1 MLAYPG
7 SSLPLDPSTPRDDAL
22 PPPLL
27 CLQIGADGS
36 PILNA
41 RQRRTLRRAQD
52 RAMKGLEEAG
62 RVLLMQHGC
71 IRGGSSGGGAGGDTE
86 GTDAEGAESGA
97 ENRGDVGGTGPS
109 SQGGR
114 AGCREAS

>member
-1 MLAYPG
+1 MLILGLLFP
-7 SSLPLDPSTPRDDAL
+7 SDLPHSLTCRPS
-22 PPPLL
+22 

-41 RQRRTLRRAQD
+41 RQRRTLRRAQE

-71 IRGGSSGGGAGGDTE
+71 LRGPSGGGAE
-86 GTDAEGAESGA
+86 GADAEGAESGA
-97 ENRGDVGGTGPS
+97 GKRNERVDEGAWQPRGAGQVG
-109 SQGGR
+109 R
-114 AGCREAS
+114 R

>member
-1 MLAYPG
+1 M
-7 SSLPLDPSTPRDDAL
+7 
-22 PPPLL
+22 
-27 CLQIGADGS
+27 QIGADGS

-71 IRGGSSGGGAGGDTE
+71 IRGGSSGGGAGGVDTE
-86 GTDAEGAESGA
+86 GTDADGAESGA
-97 ENRGDVGGTGPS
+97 EKRRNRT
-109 SQGGR
+109 
-114 AGCREAS
+114 